1 MRLRDVVTDEVAK
14 KSAGGTF
21 DDLESR
27 LVEPGT
33 LLEIRHVSIENRT
46 TAFTRLVIGVA
57 DGLSFFQ
64 KEEQD
69 SPAANNL
76 YWTPN
81 KFLIPAGKKLRA
93 RLTGCTSGD
102 KIYMTY
108 EGYLWDTEG
117 AILVEIGLPPPP
129 QRKESQRRRDFR

>member
-1 MRLRDVVTDEVAK
+1 MKLRNIITEEVIKGKA
-14 KSAGGTF
+14 AGTQ
-21 DDLESR
+21 DDLESP

-33 LLEIRHVSIENRT
+33 VLEVRHVSVENRT
-46 TAFTRLVIGVA
+46 NAYTRLVIGVA

-76 YWTPN
+76 YWTRS

-102 KIYMTY
+102 NLHMTC
-108 EGYLWDTEG
+108 EGFLWEVD
-117 AILVEIGLPPPP
+117 
-129 QRKESQRRRDFR
+129 